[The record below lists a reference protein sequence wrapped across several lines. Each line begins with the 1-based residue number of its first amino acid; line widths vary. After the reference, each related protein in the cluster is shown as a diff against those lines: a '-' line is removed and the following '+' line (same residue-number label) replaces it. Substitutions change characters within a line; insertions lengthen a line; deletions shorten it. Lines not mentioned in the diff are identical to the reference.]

1 MNGKVI
7 IIGGNKRA
15 GKTTLS
21 NLLHN
26 KYNFNQYNF
35 DMLLDSIETTFE
47 DLDDGNDDKYIE
59 LLDNMINRSLE
70 DAKNYGINTLYEY
83 IFTPKQ
89 ILKLKNINNVKTYFL
104 ANLDANENNI
114 ESDMMKYSK
123 TYDWPTTATKED
135 IKRNINYILERNK
148 LLKEECE
155 KYNFRLVNT
164 SREDNRN
171 KILNDL
177 VEEIMKE

>member
-21 NLLHN
+21 NLLHK

-35 DMLLDSIETTFE
+35 DMILDSLEITFK
-47 DLDDGNDDKYIE
+47 DLEDGNDDKYIE

-89 ILKLKNINNVKTYFL
+89 ISKLKNKNNIKIYFL
-104 ANLDANENNI
+104 ANLDANEDNI

-123 TYDWPTTATKED
+123 SYDWPVTTTKED
-135 IKRNINYILERNK
+135 VKRNINYILERNE
-148 LLKEECE
+148 LLKEECK

-177 VEEIMKE
+177 VEETMKE